1 MMIGMLPPAALEGPP
16 VIFIVAVLVN
26 GIFVDDADDD
36 SADDVKE
43 VGTTEELVLLELAED
58 EAVLDTE
65 RAVLPA
71 VEEMEVVGDVVDEE
85 GALDEVVVVLVVGH
99 VLMF

>member
-1 MMIGMLPPAALEGPP
+1 MIGMLPPAALEGPP